1 VSERTRYGDLTR
13 DAARH
18 LTAAALHLTDGPFPS
33 LPAASAA
40 VTAYADLHDALYR
53 LGWQLRGGPI
63 SAAAVV
69 APERRQPREDAVLG
83 LLDQL
88 GRSATRDYAART
100 SRAHV
105 AGHWRRAA
113 LDLRAATDLLATH
126 HSPLGQARTPN
137 SPDLTDPA
145 VADPAWRE
153 YAGLARA
160 TAAIGEQLAVTA
172 RGAGVTAPRVR
183 GLPWASE
190 RITNAAQ
197 RLGRVIDAG
206 DAPSVLAE
214 LEVANPAVR
223 VDDPL
228 LELADRLGRLH
239 TAAWIHTS
247 HDTMTV
253 PTLSDLAAA
262 GVLVHAAA
270 HRVLTADPVGDT
282 AALNSIAANG
292 TAWRQV
298 HVGLTSLRSIDP
310 VPGGFS
316 RELHVLRRLLPQAE
330 ADPRAEQARGV
341 LADACRSHQRVAEW
355 SSTALAHLATSGRVY
370 VSGRALTGDDVGDDP
385 QRAAAK
391 LADRLTAVPDRFVD
405 NILANYATAALAS
418 VDNAAA
424 HTEHPRTR
432 ASIVAIERVS

>member
-1 VSERTRYGDLTR
+1 MSERTRYGDLTR

-18 LTAAALHLTDGPFPS
+18 LTAAALHLTDGPFLS
-33 LPAASAA
+33 TPAASAA
-40 VTAYADLHDALYR
+40 VTAYADLHDALHR

-63 SAAAVV
+63 TAALAS
-69 APERRQPREDAVLG
+69 APERREPREDAVLG

-88 GRSATRDYAART
+88 GRSATRDYTTRPT
-100 SRAHV
+100 RAHV

-113 LDLRAATDLLATH
+113 LDLRTATDLLATH

-137 SPDLTDPA
+137 SPDLTDPS
-145 VADPAWRE
+145 VSDPAWRE
-153 YAGLARA
+153 YAALVRS
-160 TAAIGEQLAVTA
+160 TAAIGDRLAVTA
-172 RGAGVTAPRVR
+172 RGAGVTVARLR

-197 RLGRVIDAG
+197 RLSRVIDTG
-206 DAPSVLAE
+206 DTPSVLAD
-214 LEVANPAVR
+214 LEVANPQVR
-223 VDDPL
+223 TDDPL

-270 HRVLTADPVGDT
+270 HRVLTADPVGDP
-282 AALNSIAANG
+282 ALNTIAVNG
-292 TAWRQV
+292 QAWRQV
-298 HVGLTSLRSIDP
+298 HAGLMQLRSIDP

-316 RELHVLRRLLPQAE
+316 RELHALRRLLPQAE
-330 ADPRAEQARGV
+330 TDPRAEQARGV

-370 VSGRALTGDDVGDDP
+370 VSGRTLTGNDVGDDP

-391 LADRLTAVPDRFVD
+391 LADRLTAAPECHIDAL
-405 NILANYATAALAS
+405 LADL
-418 VDNAAA
+418 AAA
-424 HTEHPRTR
+424 ARSEVRDELGHARCAQST
-432 ASIVAIERVS
+432 VARQAVS